1 MTLPSLRFYL
11 LRLRNASPAELGCRM
26 KQALAA
32 RQVRWIPGKGTASVT
47 AVAAAAEGLAGLS
60 MPELHGRID
69 PDVVREIL
77 RGERFTLSADPAVL
91 KLHEARL
98 RGRSFASI
106 APAGAGCD
114 IRQVWEPARL
124 QHVTL
129 LVAAVRNGCGES
141 RDIARFA
148 RESAGDS
155 VMRWIDRNPFPK
167 GPHHA
172 SAMEC
177 GLRVPVFFYCLK
189 ELAGRDAA
197 DREILLESI
206 HRHAWWISR
215 RLSLHSS
222 LGNHTIA
229 EGVGLIFAG
238 AVFRESRAGRQ
249 WLKTGCALLE
259 EELPH
264 QVLADGGPAEQAFAY
279 HRFVLDLYWLAV
291 DFLERN
297 RLRDCSGWK
306 PFLRRGEAFLAAFG
320 DEVPA
325 IGDADGG
332 FAVAPGLAPGREA
345 APAAGEC
352 PIRFEDAGYTVART
366 DDGLSLTFDHGP
378 LGMAP
383 LFNHGHADALSVTVS
398 RNGAPI
404 MIDPGT
410 YRYNGA
416 PEFRRYFKGTRAH
429 NTVVVDGQDQAVQE
443 TGFLWSRPYSAQVT
457 RFERFGNG
465 FLVEAEH
472 DGYARLAEPV
482 THMRTIRFVRDA
494 GFVLQD
500 RFEGSGTHDF
510 EINFHLHPD
519 AEVEH
524 TDRGWRF
531 DRDGEELWIESL
543 GGSGLLLSHG
553 GRANPPLGWYS
564 PSYGIKRPACVL
576 QESRRGAPGDVVF
589 TTLVFAGSTASRS
602 ELEETACR
610 LSPVV

>member
-1 MTLPSLRFYL
+1 MFAVIKTGGKQYSVAAGDVITVMALDG
-11 LRLRNASPAELGCRM
+11 AELGCRM

-32 RQVRWIPGKGTASVT
+32 RQVRWIPGKGTASVA

-98 RGRSFASI
+98 RGKSFASI

-291 DFLERN
+291 DFSRGTGCVTAPDGSRSCGAERRSSRRSGTRSRRSATRTAGSPWRRAWLRGGKP
-297 RLRDCSGWK
+297 RLRPRPSAGS
-306 PFLRRGEAFLAAFG
+306 PRAA
-320 DEVPA
+320 
-325 IGDADGG
+325 
-332 FAVAPGLAPGREA
+332 
-345 APAAGEC
+345 
-352 PIRFEDAGYTVART
+352 T
-366 DDGLSLTFDHGP
+366 
-378 LGMAP
+378 
-383 LFNHGHADALSVTVS
+383 
-398 RNGAPI
+398 
-404 MIDPGT
+404 
-410 YRYNGA
+410 
-416 PEFRRYFKGTRAH
+416 
-429 NTVVVDGQDQAVQE
+429 
-443 TGFLWSRPYSAQVT
+443 
-457 RFERFGNG
+457 
-465 FLVEAEH
+465 
-472 DGYARLAEPV
+472 
-482 THMRTIRFVRDA
+482 
-494 GFVLQD
+494 
-500 RFEGSGTHDF
+500 GSG
-510 EINFHLHPD
+510 
-519 AEVEH
+519 
-524 TDRGWRF
+524 
-531 DRDGEELWIESL
+531 
-543 GGSGLLLSHG
+543 
-553 GRANPPLGWYS
+553 
-564 PSYGIKRPACVL
+564 
-576 QESRRGAPGDVVF
+576 
-589 TTLVFAGSTASRS
+589 
-602 ELEETACR
+602 
-610 LSPVV
+610 